1 MLDPQ
6 PPSDSLNG
14 NNSNPGVE
22 TPLDDTDPGVHPDA
36 ARKVSG
42 FGDLLAL
49 ILAIP
54 GGLRRGWAWANNTPD
69 RRRVNTAF
77 AFLMLVALAAVS
89 MRGGKDV
96 TPPTPQVVAA
106 GPNTGIAA
114 YGDSW
119 ITIAKANNI
128 ADWHDLVVANPEL
141 VDQNEA
147 WCQAR
152 RIKGQ
157 PLSYNYRHGL
167 RKDGQRRD
175 DDLCV
180 LYPYKG
186 GEAAITTLLKGQRYN
201 LPQVSTTAVADNV
214 P

>member
-6 PPSDSLNG
+6 LSSDSPVVTNP
-14 NNSNPGVE
+14 NPGVE
-22 TPLDDTDPGVHPDA
+22 APLDDTDPGIHPDA
-36 ARKVSG
+36 AHKVSG
-42 FGDLLAL
+42 FGDLWDG

-54 GGLRRGWAWANNTPD
+54 GGLRRGWNYATANKG
-69 RRRVNTAF
+69 RRYATAF
-77 AFLMLVALAAVS
+77 ASAALIALVATVGL
-89 MRGGKDV
+89 MGGKDV

-119 ITIAKANNI
+119 ITIAKAHNI